1 VSWPAAMLGVVNL
14 DKPVGPTSHDM
25 VDLVRRLTGMRRI
38 GHAGTL
44 DPLASGV
51 LPILVG
57 AATRFSDDLTGG
69 PKRYE
74 AVIRLG
80 VRSATD
86 DAQGPLEV
94 VGPPPDLA
102 TVTAAMAS
110 FVGTF
115 EQIPPAFSARKTG
128 GVIAHRAARAGN
140 PLEAPPRTVTVESID
155 LLGSEHGDGWLDLRC
170 DIRCG
175 PGTYIRSIAR
185 DLGARLGSGGHLHA
199 LRRTE
204 AAGLRVA
211 DAISPSRL
219 AELATEGQLAT
230 AILPVVS
237 LLHLPELRLD
247 AEAAGRFVHGS
258 AVQMRGTEGAG
269 RHAVFG
275 DGELLGI
282 GMLRDGLLE
291 PRTVIEPS
299 GAA

>member
-1 VSWPAAMLGVVNL
+1 MLGVVNL

-25 VDLVRRLTGMRRI
+25 VDLVRRLSGMRRI

-80 VRSATD
+80 IRSATD

-94 VGPPPDLA
+94 VGPPPDLV
-102 TVTAAMAS
+102 TVTEALPT
-110 FVGTF
+110 FVGSF
-115 EQIPPAFSARKTG
+115 EQRPPAFSARKTA
-128 GVIAHRAARAGN
+128 GVVAHRAARAGQ
-140 PLEAPPRTVTVESID
+140 PVESPARSVTVESID
-155 LLGSEHGDGWLDLRC
+155 LLGSERGDGWLDLRC

-185 DLGARLGSGGHLHA
+185 DLGDRLGCGGHLHA

-211 DAISPSRL
+211 DALTPARL
-219 AELATEGQLAT
+219 EELSVAGRLDEAV
-230 AILPVVS
+230 LPAGP

-258 AVQMRGTEGAG
+258 AIRLGAGGSG
-269 RHAVFG
+269 RHAIFSERG
-275 DGELLGI
+275 LLGI
-282 GMLRDGLLE
+282 GILRDGLLE
-291 PRTVIEPS
+291 PRTVIEPE
-299 GAA
+299 GTA